1 VEYPDRRVPQ
11 GTRRFLLGDRSL
23 RVDAERRR
31 RSGDDDACDQW
42 FANPE
47 RLSKAAHFSRKPILQ
62 PRKALAFVI
71 A

>member
-1 VEYPDRRVPQ
+1 
-11 GTRRFLLGDRSL
+11 LGDRSL